1 VVTVDMREGGAG
13 LPYHVDYNNRAPFR
27 PVGVRPRRTL
37 TRAVRREPA
46 TSPTVTFRRHPGRPS
61 LKSGLSQPTGT
72 GT

>member
-1 VVTVDMREGGAG
+1 VVTVDMREEVPG
-13 LPYHVDYNNRAPFR
+13 LPYHVDYNTRRLLR